1 MRCDTPKKQNPA
13 SWHHVF
19 LWFIEIHQC
28 YSPALNTRGWSKL
41 HQKRT
46 AGHDDGRWSANAWG
60 AAVRGLGKPCWRLW
74 IPPTKMSYH
83 VYMGMGQYLYIDTIF
98 SGMNIHK
105 SQLFWCEQKGYQGFD
120 THPHIANKNMAIWS
134 GWSSCNLTSWQNDGM
149 MEWCCRIQGI
159 ILKWPHDNS
168 YLQLSES
175 LYFSDTIGGLST
187 QIQFESNM
195 TWGFGQCI

>member
-149 MEWCCRIQGI
+149 MEWWNGAVEF
-159 ILKWPHDNS
+159 KES
-168 YLQLSES
+168 SLSGRMITAICS
-175 LYFSDTIGGLST
+175 
-187 QIQFESNM
+187 
-195 TWGFGQCI
+195 